1 MASVANQGQPILSR
15 AREGRC
21 GTCQSEAT
29 EAETRVVAAF
39 KFGHAPLNLWS
50 SFQITRL
57 RRTSEARASARNF
70 VFDFGPAPANLR
82 QVAGLAMYH
91 VAYQPA

>member
-1 MASVANQGQPILSR
+1 MPVASVANQGQPILSR
-15 AREGRC
+15 AREGHC

-57 RRTSEARASARNF
+57 ADFPGPGHSVAVHATLFLISAR
-70 VFDFGPAPANLR
+70 R
-82 QVAGLAMYH
+82 Q
-91 VAYQPA
+91 QT